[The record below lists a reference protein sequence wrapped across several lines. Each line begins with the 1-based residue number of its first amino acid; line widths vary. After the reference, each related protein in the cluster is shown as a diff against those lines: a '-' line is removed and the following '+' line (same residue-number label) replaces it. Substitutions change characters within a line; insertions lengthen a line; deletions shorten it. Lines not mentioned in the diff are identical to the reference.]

1 MFPQQG
7 PCGERYSA
15 SSYNG
20 LFVHLEL
27 LESPVMELSYKMGG
41 NIWSPSAEPH
51 VGRRPTYSTIGCGL
65 VPQGVH
71 L

>member
-7 PCGERYSA
+7 LCGERCPA

-41 NIWSPSAEPH
+41 NIRSPSAEPH
-51 VGRRPTYSTIGCGL
+51 VDRRPTYNWVQPGSPRG
-65 VPQGVH
+65 H